1 MSSHS
6 NITLPT
12 SPPPLPPCPR
22 HPVPLTL
29 PRTSPGN
36 IWGSSPFPRSHP
48 HLAPRLPLSAH
59 PFPSSP
65 ACPSLRNLAWPP
77 HPRRVKASSLLRLF
91 PPPFPTPQEPQI
103 FAAPSQ
109 RLCEGCCFRQDC
121 AHLLQVIPQRTGGTI
136 TSSVCAWKNTA
147 FGNTFAA
154 PDRQRGPL
162 PLVHLPGHKTPPP
175 RRPTKAWRAP
185 ELVRDPPRIPP
196 APGEGG
202 QGTAGHCHVP
212 TGRASLAK
220 QGQESRGSLQGQ
232 RALPSHPPHAAFS
245 GALPREEVR
254 MPRAPQRCRKRLV
267 SPTAG
272 PTLAPAWQ
280 WGPRGERNRGAG
292 PFPGTVLA
300 ASPRHGEQPR
310 RRGSSTAEH
319 LSAALLSS
327 RGRHCAGRGGVWST
341 WLLQPLRISDAS
353 PDRAAIPPPKRGVL
367 LSPQSGSGRG
377 GSCVPHQ
384 RAEGERGGRRAGWRD
399 GGGNNGERR

>member
-77 HPRRVKASSLLRLF
+77 RPRRVKASSPPRLF

-136 TSSVCAWKNTA
+136 TSNVCAWKNTA
-147 FGNTFAA
+147 FGDTFAA
-154 PDRQRGPL
+154 PDRQQGPF
-162 PLVHLPGHKTPPP
+162 PLLHLPGHKTPPP
-175 RRPTKAWRAP
+175 RTPTKAWSAP
-185 ELVRDPPRIPP
+185 ELVRDPPCIPP

-202 QGTAGHCHVP
+202 QGTAGHYHVP
-212 TGRASLAK
+212 TGRASLAE
-220 QGQESRGSLQGQ
+220 QGQESWGSLQGRGHFPATHPTQ
-232 RALPSHPPHAAFS
+232 PSA
-245 GALPREEVR
+245 V
-254 MPRAPQRCRKRLV
+254 
-267 SPTAG
+267 
-272 PTLAPAWQ
+272 
-280 WGPRGERNRGAG
+280 
-292 PFPGTVLA
+292 PFPG
-300 ASPRHGEQPR
+300 R
-310 RRGSSTAEH
+310 RCACPGHPKYAE
-319 LSAALLSS
+319 
-327 RGRHCAGRGGVWST
+327 
-341 WLLQPLRISDAS
+341 
-353 PDRAAIPPPKRGVL
+353 K
-367 LSPQSGSGRG
+367 
-377 GSCVPHQ
+377 
-384 RAEGERGGRRAGWRD
+384 GW
-399 GGGNNGERR
+399 